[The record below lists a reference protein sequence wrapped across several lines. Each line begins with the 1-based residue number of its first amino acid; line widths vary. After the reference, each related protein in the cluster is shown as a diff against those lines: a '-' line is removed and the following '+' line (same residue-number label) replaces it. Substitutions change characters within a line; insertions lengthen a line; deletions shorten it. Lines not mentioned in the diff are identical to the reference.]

1 MIVTLM
7 HLFSILHW
15 VYCLQRSWLWEP
27 LEVGII
33 GSEGVVGMPF
43 ILGVDVSPPAG
54 ALVQMGGTALRITP
68 TALRQALYI
77 QVSQTAVCN
86 VHHSHEERL
95 ARWLLMAHDRI
106 LSVAIWTD
114 QSFWQIGL
122 MAHAL
127 GVNDLER

>member
-15 VYCLQRSWLWEP
+15 VYCLQRSWLWEA

-43 ILGVDVSPPAG
+43 ILGVDVSPPPPG

-68 TALRQALYI
+68 TALRQVFNESGALRTSLLRYMQALYI

-86 VHHSHEERL
+86 VVCPACSI
-95 ARWLLMAHDRI
+95 AW
-106 LSVAIWTD
+106 
-114 QSFWQIGL
+114 G
-122 MAHAL
+122 
-127 GVNDLER
+127 